1 MKTKRQK
8 WSDGILPKFGVTEHR
23 HNRFLEAVGRCETP
37 GTRSFQRINLAVAC
51 MLGEREW
58 NMPWKNTGVGSNRSK
73 LHTYQRMAA
82 EFAEDG
88 GEFTYL
94 RALSWLSKHDA
105 RFSTTRMKVVGYL
118 MRHRRGLGIHAVYR
132 FDGGPIVWKV
142 EAKR

>member
-1 MKTKRQK
+1 MKKQK
-8 WSDGILPKFGVTEHR
+8 WSDGELPKFGVTEYR
-23 HNRFLEAVGRCETP
+23 HNRFLEAIRGCETP

-51 MLGEREW
+51 MLREREW
-58 NMPWKNTGVGSNRSK
+58 NTPPWRNTGVGSSRPK
-73 LHTYQRMAA
+73 LYTYRRMVG

-105 RFSTTRMKVVGYL
+105 RFSTTRVKVVGYL
-118 MRHRRGLGIHAVYR
+118 MRHRRELGIHAVYR